1 MSIWED
7 HSFSD
12 RLENILEDVSE
23 GDCSPSTAC
32 CIILEMIDNLVI
44 AECVVKKAVAS
55 PTSD

>member
-7 HSFSD
+7 NSFSD
-12 RLENILEDVSE
+12 GLDNILKDVSK
-23 GDCSPSTAC
+23 GGCSPSTAC

-44 AECVVKKAVAS
+44 AECVVKKSTAS